1 MAAPLKTRRDP
12 GEKQQAQRCQ
22 QQEGQPQKAQMYE
35 QLKQQ
40 FLLHIHSKASA
51 DTLGLLAL
59 WDFCC
64 AHTPP
69 GKDPRD
75 ALKPL
80 GLTLCGPFDLLD
92 REESSPE
99 CVVWNDPGL
108 SGVQTP
114 FAAIDT
120 DLENAKPSK
129 AKAAAATAAKEDF
142 PHLPL
147 LFAACIRHA
156 VDAAQEAS
164 MAGASRGSSQGKQ
177 ALSRGEREDLCARL
191 LDFLPIPSASSTNA
205 SGSQRLEAIAKR
217 VAKGAAQWAA
227 RRKKVCIAKDLSG
240 LGVVVPYDKKADLG
254 WRDLGYS
261 LEGLSKKV
269 RKLKEDGGTR
279 TELEEL
285 LTLASIAVDEGDAG
299 AALQLGRNFWCLD
312 ALGDKQCFLANPA
325 KRLLGSA
332 YTAMGQPGRSRSPPS
347 SRGGWYRRR
356 GPEGRNGGPR
366 GAPSGGPP
374 FWRGPPWEGR
384 NPPASMDVSG
394 AEDDPRSLLDGP
406 MLTFKQFVLRNPD
419 GTSQDVLNDGYKAY
433 LEKYRA
439 HHAARFFDENHHLGF
454 MQEAYNPNMLREQF
468 LRCRER
474 AQQQARSF
482 LQRWEEGGFRNLR
495 LEAPV
500 GLLADEDFL
509 LLPNACCLQV
519 QRVDPQINKFDILK
533 ALEKRGALYVA
544 MVSNGG
550 LTASR
555 TAHVFFPTQQAADEA
570 LAQGAEFTLV
580 RLYQDK
586 PGEESDALREF
597 RLKLQGP
604 PEVGPSVRVAL
615 TPPIAATADRLNKD
629 TERAWELI
637 RTLDGQLDVCAADAS
652 HPLEDILDG
661 VEDAWL
667 RLDLMLTYLRHVHCV
682 CYYSGKEQ
690 QQRQP
695 EDEDDM
701 ATNGESSS
709 SSRSVGVSQQQQL
722 WADQLDQRLRV
733 LLQMAAR
740 MQQNL
745 PPPLDEQ
752 ASPVIQ
758 TKWTAFCQE
767 HTSKD
772 AEGRYRC
779 TLCQKLFKA
788 PSFVHLHHRKKHE
801 RELARIINRYVP
813 HLMRTAYM
821 NDPNKH
827 ITLPQ
832 QRQRHRDRE
841 RERLTI
847 RGRPPP
853 PPPPSMFMPG
863 GPPSRPILLPPPH
876 MLPPHLRRQRDWD
889 SPNGPAAAPLV
900 SCGAER

>member
-1 MAAPLKTRRDP
+1 
-12 GEKQQAQRCQ
+12 
-22 QQEGQPQKAQMYE
+22 
-35 QLKQQ
+35 
-40 FLLHIHSKASA
+40 
-51 DTLGLLAL
+51 
-59 WDFCC
+59 
-64 AHTPP
+64 
-69 GKDPRD
+69 
-75 ALKPL
+75 
-80 GLTLCGPFDLLD
+80 
-92 REESSPE
+92 
-99 CVVWNDPGL
+99 
-108 SGVQTP
+108 
-114 FAAIDT
+114 
-120 DLENAKPSK
+120 
-129 AKAAAATAAKEDF
+129 
-142 PHLPL
+142 
-147 LFAACIRHA
+147 
-156 VDAAQEAS
+156 
-164 MAGASRGSSQGKQ
+164 
-177 ALSRGEREDLCARL
+177 
-191 LDFLPIPSASSTNA
+191 
-205 SGSQRLEAIAKR
+205 
-217 VAKGAAQWAA
+217 
-227 RRKKVCIAKDLSG
+227 
-240 LGVVVPYDKKADLG
+240 
-254 WRDLGYS
+254 
-261 LEGLSKKV
+261 
-269 RKLKEDGGTR
+269 
-279 TELEEL
+279 
-285 LTLASIAVDEGDAG
+285 
-299 AALQLGRNFWCLD
+299 
-312 ALGDKQCFLANPA
+312 
-325 KRLLGSA
+325 
-332 YTAMGQPGRSRSPPS
+332 
-347 SRGGWYRRR
+347 
-356 GPEGRNGGPR
+356 
-366 GAPSGGPP
+366 
-374 FWRGPPWEGR
+374 
-384 NPPASMDVSG
+384 
-394 AEDDPRSLLDGP
+394 

-500 GLLADEDFL
+500 GLLADEGDISPLLLDDWPRQIRVSTQQEEEEEQKQQAFGILNVPTDFL

-682 CYYSGKEQ
+682 CYYSGKVYDDPQQLHLNATAGHLRPAVPQHLQHFLQEQ